1 MPDNVLKPNRE
12 YRAFDNFSLLPLK
25 NDSGEAQYRVGGR
38 AVVFDQ
44 PSLVGE
50 YDGVSYYE
58 IIDSRAFE
66 GCDMT
71 DVIFNY
77 NHVGKVVARLRNKTL
92 QINIVPGDGLYME
105 ADLSGTAEG
114 RNLHEEIQG
123 GYIDRMS
130 FSFARN
136 YDYTYDV
143 ESHTQTITKIKKL
156 YDVSAVDI
164 PAYEETSISAR
175 NSFTEEHE
183 KELRALEQAQRRK
196 KLIAQTYL

>member
-1 MPDNVLKPNRE
+1 MPDNILKPNRE
-12 YRAFDNFSLLPLK
+12 YRAFDKFSLLPLK
-25 NDSGEAQYRVGGR
+25 NDNGEAQYRVGGR

-50 YDGVSYYE
+50 YDGVQYFE

-143 ESHTQTITKIKKL
+143 ETHTQTITKIKKL

-196 KLIAQTYL
+196 KLIARTYL

>member
-1 MPDNVLKPNRE
+1 MPDNILKPNRE

-25 NDSGEAQYRVGGR
+25 NDNGEAQYRVGGR

-50 YDGVSYYE
+50 YDGVQYFE

-143 ESHTQTITKIKKL
+143 ETHTQTITKIKKL